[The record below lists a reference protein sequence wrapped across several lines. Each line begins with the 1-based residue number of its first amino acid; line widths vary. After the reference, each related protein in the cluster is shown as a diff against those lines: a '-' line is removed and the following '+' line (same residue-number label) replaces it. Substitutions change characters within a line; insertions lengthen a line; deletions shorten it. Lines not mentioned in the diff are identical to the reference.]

1 MDNQAPVIHYH
12 LIEELDPDQV
22 VASGPKK
29 TVNRIFVAIT
39 WVILVLVL
47 AVWTVV
53 GALFWIPLLIRAMF
67 RFSLRLLQSVLVG
80 QRPEGAARVLRD
92 AVSFYRRGFV
102 VAIESVTREEI
113 EGEREDPQTGNR
125 LLLELLWA
133 IPIWY
138 LVLFA
143 AGWIQASPADLW
155 HWFTDIQWSAA
166 LGSLIDWFRG

>member
-12 LIEELDPDQV
+12 SIEELDPDQV
-22 VASGPKK
+22 VASAPK
-29 TVNRIFVAIT
+29 TVNRIFAAIT

-53 GALFWIPLLIRAMF
+53 GVLFWIPLLIRAML
-67 RFSLRLLQSVLVG
+67 RFSLSLLQSVLVG
-80 QRPEGAARVLRD
+80 QRPDGAARVLRD

-113 EGEREDPQTGNR
+113 DGETQDPQTGNR
-125 LLLELLWA
+125 LLLELVWA
-133 IPIWY
+133 VPVWY
-138 LVLFA
+138 LIFFA
-143 AGWIQASPADLW
+143 LGWIQASPADLW
-155 HWFTDIQWSAA
+155 NWFASIQWNAV